1 MAEAT
6 TRTGEDPPALRR
18 VMGPKLLLLFIV
30 GDILGTGIYAL
41 VGQVAEEV
49 GGAAW
54 LPFLVAFAV
63 AMVTAF
69 SYLELVTKYPA
80 AAGAALYAHKA
91 FGIHFL
97 TFMVTFVVMCSG
109 ITSASTASRAFASNL
124 NEGFG
129 LDLGNSGIVLI
140 ALGFMVLVA
149 AVNFRGVGESVKV
162 NVVLTL
168 VELSGLLLVILVGV
182 FAIAG
187 GNADWARVVAF
198 DTPEDKGVFLAVTSA
213 TSLAFFAMVGFED
226 SVNMA
231 EECHEPRRIFPK
243 IMLTGL
249 TITGVIYVLV
259 AICAVALVPVGPL
272 AASET
277 PLVEVVRAGAPG
289 IPADAVL
296 PFISMF
302 AVANSALINMLMA
315 SRLLYGMANQAVLP
329 KQLARVHP
337 FRRTPW
343 VSIIFTTLIAFALIT
358 YVSLDDESDVVSAL
372 GGTTS
377 LLLLAV
383 FTIVNIAVLVLRRD
397 RVDARPLPGAAR
409 AAGGRGDHQR
419 LPGAAVLRSG
429 RDPVR
434 AGRPAAP
441 AGADPVRDHDPAQPQ
456 AGRAE
461 DDAGPGQARRLRDR
475 AGQPGISCSGSARV
489 PARPAPSRRSRR
501 SRPGRARR

>member
-1 MAEAT
+1 MADVT
-6 TRTGEDPPALRR
+6 TSTAEDGPALKR
-18 VMGPKLLLLFIV
+18 VMGPKLLLLFII

-54 LPFLVAFAV
+54 VPFLVAFAI
-63 AMVTAF
+63 AMITAF
-69 SYLELVTKYPA
+69 SYLELVTKYPQ
-80 AAGAALYAHKA
+80 AAGAALYTHKA

-97 TFMVTFVVMCSG
+97 TFMVTFVVMSSG
-109 ITSASTASRAFASNL
+109 ITSASTASRAFAANL

-129 LDLGNSGIVLI
+129 LDLGNGGIVLI
-140 ALGFMVLVA
+140 ALGFMLLVA
-149 AVNFRGVGESVKV
+149 LVNFRGVGESVKL

-168 VELSGLLLVILVGV
+168 VELSGLLLVILIGIY
-182 FAIAG
+182 AIAG
-187 GNADWARVVAF
+187 GDADWSRVVAF

-243 IMLTGL
+243 IMITGL
-249 TITGVIYVLV
+249 TVTGVIYVLV
-259 AICAVALVPVGPL
+259 AICSVALVPVGPL
-272 AASET
+272 AGSET

-289 IPADAVL
+289 IPADVVL

-329 KQLARVHP
+329 KPLARVHP

-343 VSIIFTTLIAFALIT
+343 VAIIFTTLISFALIS
-358 YVSLDDESDVVSAL
+358 YVSLDSDSDVVSAL

-397 RVDARPLPGAAR
+397 RIAEDHFRAPPGLPVVGAVASLYLV
-409 AAGGRGDHQR
+409 
-419 LPGAAVLRSG
+419 LPFSG
-429 RDPVR
+429 RDTIQYEL
-434 AGRPAAP
+434 AGLLLLLGLVLYAITLLLN
-441 AGADPVRDHDPAQPQ
+441 
-456 AGRAE
+456 
-461 DDAGPGQARRLRDR
+461 RRLGVKQAALD
-475 AGQPGISCSGSARV
+475 
-489 PARPAPSRRSRR
+489 PSKLD
-501 SRPGRARR
+501 G